1 MQLCSDQ
8 IILTNLVKIQNHIG
22 KKSIILTNQSIQFVS
37 DLQAARTSSPIKI
50 NIITGA
56 SSLMPS
62 MGVSLAGQHR
72 IQ

>member
-8 IILTNLVKIQNHIG
+8 IILTNLVKIQKHIG

>member
-1 MQLCSDQ
+1 MQLYSDQ

-22 KKSIILTNQSIQFVS
+22 KKSIILTNQSIQFAS